1 MHGGVRFLIGAVI
14 LVIAVG
20 ALGFLLWNISYYSEK
35 CKTDHLEICKEL
47 EGPAFLVLLIVLT
60 IAGLVILASSVVYI
74 LVTA

>member
-20 ALGFLLWNISYYSEK
+20 ALGFLLWAISYYSEK
-35 CKTDHLEICKEL
+35 CKTDHSDICKEFD
-47 EGPAFLVLLIVLT
+47 GPAFPLLIIVLT